1 MNVEILSQWD
11 LRRKA
16 ARGFEPGTALISL
29 GDWGSEPFTLPQQ
42 PEHTL
47 RLLCNDITPALVNL
61 SDPKDMF
68 RLFSR
73 EQAGQVARFVYNHL
87 DCLFLCQ
94 CCYGSSRS
102 AAVAAALLEH
112 FEKRGMAIFRDDRY
126 YPNLYIFRLTL
137 QALEQE
143 ERIRAHD

>member
-1 MNVEILSQWD
+1 MKVEILSQWD

-29 GDWGSEPFTLPQQ
+29 EDWGSKPLTLPRQ
-42 PEHTL
+42 PDNTL
-47 RLLCNDITPALVNL
+47 GLLCNDITPALVDL
-61 SDPKDMF
+61 SDPRDMF

-73 EQAGQVARFVYNHL
+73 EQAAQVARFVYDHQE
-87 DCLFLCQ
+87 CLFLCQ
-94 CCYGSSRS
+94 CYYGSSRS
-102 AAVAAALLEH
+102 AAIAAALLEH
-112 FEKRGMAIFRDDRY
+112 FDKRGMEIFRDDRY

-143 ERIRAHD
+143 ERRRPHV

>member
-16 ARGFEPGTALISL
+16 AKGFDPGTALISL
-29 GDWGSEPFTLPQQ
+29 GDWGSEPLDLVRS

-47 RLLCNDITPALVNL
+47 RILCNDIPPALVDL
-61 SDPKDMF
+61 SDPRDMF

-73 EQAGQVARFVYNHL
+73 EQAEQVARFAYDHRESPI
-87 DCLFLCQ
+87 LCQ
-94 CCYGSSRS
+94 CWYGSSRS

-112 FEKRGMAIFRDDRY
+112 FDKRGMEVFRDERY
-126 YPNLYIFRLTL
+126 CPNLYIFRLTL
-137 QALEQE
+137 QALERE
-143 ERIRAHD
+143 GRRRAHG

>member
-1 MNVEILSQWD
+1 M
-11 LRRKA
+11 
-16 ARGFEPGTALISL
+16 
-29 GDWGSEPFTLPQQ
+29 
-42 PEHTL
+42 
-47 RLLCNDITPALVNL
+47 
-61 SDPKDMF
+61 
-68 RLFSR
+68 
-73 EQAGQVARFVYNHL
+73 ARFVYDHL